1 MLTTIL
7 NVLLVLIIAAV
18 LYSVY
23 RNGLQLENMEN
34 RSHEEDEEHEGM
46 GHEPMGSYQY
56 N

>member
-1 MLTTIL
+1 MLTAIL

-34 RSHEEDEEHEGM
+34 LSHEEDEEREGM
-46 GHEPMGSYQY
+46 GSCPY